1 MSFLKNLFD
10 EAGNKAGRAIGNA
23 LFYNSTDYVRLGDL
37 NGNSSEAIRAK
48 SEAEQERIAA

>member
-10 EAGNKAGRAIGNA
+10 EAGNKVGRAIGNA
-23 LFYNSTDYVRLGDL
+23 LFSNSTDYVRLGDL